1 MIHIGPIHDPFGYF
15 GNMPEIPKE
24 VLDKMSHEERS
35 KAGCIYTL
43 ISLITFIVA
52 ICIGLGICYWFD

>member
-1 MIHIGPIHDPFGYF
+1 MIHIGPVHDPFGYF

-24 VLDKMSHEERS
+24 MLDKMRNEES
-35 KAGCIYTL
+35 GKAGCIYTL

-52 ICIGLGICYWFD
+52 ICIGWGICYWFD